1 MHRNLSVIAAVFL
14 VAGCASSTAEFDGE
28 KVTVRSEG
36 SALLYSLNGLKARTE
51 TYAKEL
57 CTKQF
62 GANSVLGSEEKKITA
77 SKSMGSIAELR
88 LKPWLGLFRP
98 ATHLRG
104 DETMALFSRYPT
116 HDQKIARTFLG
127 NANIIT
133 ACLRHSM
140 AVTFQQS

>member
-77 SKSMGSIAELR
+77 SKSMGSIAELSSS
-88 LKPWLGLFRP
+88 LGLGFFD
-98 ATHLRG
+98 L
-104 DETMALFSRYPT
+104 LPT
-116 HDQKIARTFLG
+116 Y
-127 NANIIT
+127 
-133 ACLRHSM
+133 
-140 AVTFQQS
+140 AVTRQWPCSHATPPMIKK